1 MAVTPPSTGRAAPG
15 HRPGGA
21 VAYVD
26 DADGRPTAAG
36 RTATARPM
44 PLPPLVTSAR
54 VPREPFAAGLHA
66 VPLES
71 YSS

>member
-1 MAVTPPSTGRAAPG
+1 
-15 HRPGGA
+15 
-21 VAYVD
+21 
-26 DADGRPTAAG
+26 
-36 RTATARPM
+36 M